1 MKIAD
6 LPRPW
11 FLAAITGV
19 PMSVLLAEADEEDAK
34 EPEQTTR
41 RVSHDKREGSSD
53 KRARPWPHAGNR
65 RCGRTR
71 LAARLRLLV

>member
-19 PMSVLLAEADEEDAK
+19 PMSVLLAQADEEDAE
-34 EPEQTTR
+34 EPEPIGR
-41 RVSHDKREGSSD
+41 RPFHDKRQGACD
-53 KRARPWPHAGNR
+53 KRVRSWPHAGNR

-71 LAARLRLLV
+71 LAPRLRLLV

>member
-19 PMSVLLAEADEEDAK
+19 PMSVLLAQADEEDAE
-34 EPEQTTR
+34 EPEPTGR
-41 RVSHDKREGSSD
+41 RAPHHERQAACG
-53 KRARPWPHAGNR
+53 KRARSWPHAGNR
-65 RCGRTR
+65 RCGRTK
-71 LAARLRLLV
+71 LAPRLRLLV